1 VDRHVPRE
9 RDRRPGEADVEVA
22 ERDGAGGNV
31 RTQWFE
37 RLWADEHARM
47 YNLAARIVG
56 DRDEAADVT
65 QEVFLRAYT
74 HAPDLEGSDDPG
86 PWLYRVT
93 VNACYDHLRR
103 RNVRPTA
110 PLEAAGEVAAARDG
124 FATAEMTRAV
134 ETALTGL
141 TPRYRTAL
149 VLKDLHGLETVEI
162 AEAMEV
168 SRATARVLLHRSRAA
183 FKKAFRDV
191 APAGAGLPV
200 AGLALLPTLPV
211 PPSLHAPIPAL
222 PVLPAPGALSAAP
235 SPAAP
240 TPATMTPSGAAPVS
254 ASPSAVAPAAIGP
267 ASAASIVAPATGVL
281 AKVGSALGLKVAAVT
296 GAVVIAAGGTAAVTT
311 LSPSNGVRSTGE
323 IPVRAAAPR
332 GAGDDQGRSFTPL
345 GFRLGGGE
353 SRRAAAAVDAGVGL
367 GWRAGSVGRAGSGQ
381 GAAGV
386 SGGSASGS
394 GQGGPAP
401 SGATAGTPGAGQGG
415 NADRGG
421 ETGTSGQG
429 YGAGSGGQG
438 MSVGQGDGTGP
449 SGAAQA
455 GGASG
460 SPSGASDANTPAP
473 GGEAGTG
480 GGPASGAGDTSAAS
494 GQSDGSA
501 QAEADTGNG
510 GG

>member
-9 RDRRPGEADVEVA
+9 RDKRHGGTDVAVA
-22 ERDGAGGNV
+22 ARDAAGGGD

-37 RLWADEHARM
+37 RLWAAEHARM

-103 RNVRPTA
+103 RKVRPTA
-110 PLEAAGEVAAARDG
+110 PLEAAGEVASARDG
-124 FATAEMTRAV
+124 FATAETTRAV

-149 VLKDLHGLETVEI
+149 VLKDLHGLETDEI

-200 AGLALLPTLPV
+200 AGLALLPALPV

-222 PVLPAPGALSAAP
+222 PVLPAPGPLSAAP
-235 SPAAP
+235 SPASP
-240 TPATMTPSGAAPVS
+240 TPATMTPTGAAPLS
-254 ASPSAVAPAAIGP
+254 AASTAAHAAIGP
-267 ASAASIVAPATGVL
+267 ASAASIVAPAADVL
-281 AKVGSALGLKVAAVT
+281 AKVGGAVVLKVAAVA
-296 GAVVIAAGGTAAVTT
+296 GAVVVAAGGTAAITT
-311 LSPSNGVRSTGE
+311 LSPSNGVRSAGE
-323 IPVRAAAPR
+323 IPVGAAATR
-332 GAGDDQGRSFTPL
+332 GADVDQGRSFTPL
-345 GFRLGGGE
+345 AFRLGGGE
-353 SRRAAAAVDAGVGL
+353 SRRATAADGGGAGPGWSTGSAGQAGFGQGGAGV
-367 GWRAGSVGRAGSGQ
+367 A
-381 GAAGV
+381 
-386 SGGSASGS
+386 GGSASGG
-394 GQGGPAP
+394 GQGGPT
-401 SGATAGTPGAGQGG
+401 SGGATTGTPGAGQDGTAGG
-415 NADRGG
+415 GG
-421 ETGTSGQG
+421 EIQTSSQDNGAGSDGQGTSGG
-429 YGAGSGGQG
+429 RDGGA
-438 MSVGQGDGTGP
+438 GP

-460 SPSGASDANTPAP
+460 GPSGASDANTPAP

-480 GGPASGAGDTSAAS
+480 GGPAPGAGTTSGAS
-494 GQSDGSA
+494 GQGGDSA
-501 QAEADTGNG
+501 QAGAGTTSG